1 MREWKNVVFAVVC
14 IAAGALMSSYFGAD
28 LTAQQQVELLTRA
41 PMEQVNEAEAWEIY
55 HGSQS
60 AFGGNSAGDSYFY
73 VIKHNTLTGETLIHG
88 CEEDQ
93 RCVQFAVEVQ
103 D

>member
-41 PMEQVNEAEAWEIY
+41 PMEQVNEAQKAWEIY
-55 HGSQS
+55 HGTYLAPQ
-60 AFGGNSAGDSYFY
+60 NSNDARFY
-73 VIKHNTLTGETLIHG
+73 VVRHNRLTGDTHYIACEDRDG
-88 CEEDQ
+88 CTQLKLEIQ
-93 RCVQFAVEVQ
+93 Y
-103 D
+103 